1 MALTLKQYAEYLD
14 ARNLSWP
21 APPPIDS
28 PPIEPRLHL
37 LRDIR
42 AVTWNI
48 YGTLL
53 AITGGELLFEHPDDF
68 VMDTALSKTIHE
80 FKMWGSMSRK
90 PGQPSDYLRQI
101 YSQLLIEQRTRPS
114 GGEKY
119 PEIRADNLWESL
131 IKKLLQKD
139 YRIDAV
145 SFGSLNEFS
154 RKVAYFFHASLQGT
168 MCYPGAADAL
178 RHVKEIG
185 MQQGLLADAQS
196 FTPVQLE
203 RGLQQ
208 QRPGLALEEVVDTDL
223 IAYSYEV
230 RARKPSQRLFRPILS
245 ALAQRGIAPGQA
257 LHVGARLTHDLAPA
271 RRLGMRTALFAADK
285 ASLQLDQVPANEL
298 SSRADVVLTQLD
310 HIANVVG

>member
-14 ARNLSWP
+14 ARDLSWP
-21 APPPIDS
+21 APPPID
-28 PPIEPRLHL
+28 PPTHEPRLL
-37 LRDIR
+37 SLKGIR

-53 AITGGELLFEHPDDF
+53 AITTGELLFEHPDEF
-68 VMDTALSKTIHE
+68 LMDTALSKTIHE

-101 YSQLLIEQRTRPS
+101 YRKLLIEQQTRPS
-114 GGEKY
+114 SGEKH
-119 PEIRADNLWESL
+119 PEIRADHLWESF

-139 YRIDAV
+139 YRIDAG

-154 RKVAYFFHASLQGT
+154 QKVAYFFHASLQGT
-168 MCYPGAADAL
+168 RCYPGAADAL
-178 RHVKEIG
+178 RHVKGAG
-185 MQQGLLADAQS
+185 MQQGLIADAQS

-208 QRPGLALEEVVDTDL
+208 HPGLTLEEVVDSDL
-223 IAYSYEV
+223 VAYSYEM
-230 RARKPSQRLFRPILS
+230 RARKPSERLFRPVLS
-245 ALAQRGIAPGQA
+245 ALAQRGISPGQA

-271 RRLGMRTALFAADK
+271 RRLGMRTAWFAADK
-285 ASLQLDQVPANEL
+285 TALQLAQVPAHEIP
-298 SSRADVVLTQLD
+298 SRADVVLTRLD
-310 HIANVVG
+310 QIADVVG